1 MGRFGMSARHLPV
14 SSGPSSG
21 GGAAGGGGGG
31 GVYTEETFTYTGGAQ
46 NFNTSKTNRAPIT
59 AYIFG
64 PGGGAEADTNTRG
77 GAGGYTEGTINI
89 SAGGTLKIIVGG
101 HGGPG
106 QQNNGSGA
114 GYSGV
119 FSPQWAG
126 NSVGTDHGASIL
138 IAGGGGGSANSS
150 SGSQHGA
157 GAGGGSSGQ
166 RGNPSNSGGIAGSQ
180 GGGGSYRQTGGG
192 SCTSGSQ
199 CSGQQLRG
207 GVACGGGEGS
217 SGVGWPN
224 QIYGGNYASAA
235 GGNGCNAGGGGAG
248 YYGGA
253 GGASSPNG
261 GNGGGGSGYIGGHP
275 SYPVSGASTV
285 VGSGDQ
291 PSSTARNSPFYSGQI
306 SYGGR
311 HSHNRGNGNNQG
323 GSAKVVITYYAPGS
337 GGGGPSGP
345 VGSYGRAEQ
354 LNTQLASAG
363 YAYNNYQSIIN
374 AIQEH
379 SFMVIATPRYGG
391 LAESQQQQNP
401 PSSDGKFYR
410 SEFDSG
416 SAIENSSGMPDESHN
431 GYPFLGLV
439 GYKDNEY
446 FGIAFMMYR
455 DYSSRSVAGLFYP
468 SQYRNLYTFVLN
480 ANGTTRNDGNT
491 NARTYYSNNQQPN
504 SNGYYQTNRFAAD
517 DGVWGF
523 NMVGSVDGNS
533 PGPYLSANDSYSY
546 GCENAN
552 SGDTSSTS
560 QRFYWGQ
567 RYNTTSYC
575 FFVFRGTA

>member
-31 GVYTEETFTYTGGAQ
+31 GAGVYTEETFNYTGGRQ
-46 NFNTSKTNRAPIT
+46 NFDTSKTNGQPIT
-59 AYIFG
+59 AYVFG
-64 PGGGAEADTNTRG
+64 PGGGAEGDTNTRG
-77 GAGGYTEGTINI
+77 GAGGYSEGTISIN
-89 SAGGTLKIIVGG
+89 AGGTLRIIVGG

-106 QQNNGSGA
+106 RQNNGSGA

-119 FSPQWAG
+119 FAPQWAG
-126 NSVGTDHGASIL
+126 NSVGTDHGASII

-166 RGNPSNSGGIAGSQ
+166 RGNPSNSGGIGGSQ

-217 SGVGWPN
+217 GGVGWPN

-311 HSHNRGNGNNQG
+311 HSHNRGNGSHQG
-323 GSAKVVITYYAPGS
+323 GSGKVVIAYYAPGS
-337 GGGGPSGP
+337 GGGSAPSF
-345 VGSYGRAEQ
+345 SYTDYTAIDSTSPQDIAYRTFSGQSFLAYITQFGVNQNSSNNDNSQWDNGYSGQ
-354 LNTQLASAG
+354 LSYSGHFKQNGGYFTTYNQL
-363 YAYNNYQSIIN
+363 
-374 AIQEH
+374 
-379 SFMVIATPRYGG
+379 RYIHGDG
-391 LAESQQQQNP
+391 
-401 PSSDGKFYR
+401 SSDGGDWVVIDFGPRYNGDFDGYYR
-410 SEFDSG
+410 SQQG
-416 SAIENSSGMPDESHN
+416 RYMGGENTSSGGGGGIYTSTSHKIR
-431 GYPFLGLV
+431 L
-439 GYKDNEY
+439 
-446 FGIAFMMYR
+446 
-455 DYSSRSVAGLFYP
+455 
-468 SQYRNLYTFVLN
+468 
-480 ANGTTRNDGNT
+480 
-491 NARTYYSNNQQPN
+491 
-504 SNGYYQTNRFAAD
+504 
-517 DGVWGF
+517 WGF
-523 NMVGSVDGNS
+523 NSTVGWKLLYQHPMGVRD
-533 PGPYLSANDSYSY
+533 YTYSHR
-546 GCENAN
+546 NAN
-552 SGDTSSTS
+552 WWNSGSTTTSGDGKRPEYDSMSLEYVAFS
-560 QRFYWGQ
+560 VGYQ
-567 RYNTTSYC
+567 
-575 FFVFRGTA
+575 

>member
-1 MGRFGMSARHLPV
+1 MSARWLPT
-14 SSGPSSG
+14 SSGIGAAG
-21 GGAAGGGGGG
+21 GGAAGGGGGP
-31 GVYTEETFTYTGGAQ
+31 GVYTEEVFTYTGGAQ
-46 NFNTSKTNRAPIT
+46 NFNLSKTDGTPIT
-59 AYIFG
+59 AYIYG

-77 GAGGYTEGTINI
+77 GAGGYSTGEI
-89 SAGGTLKIIVGG
+89 SGSTGNLKIIVGG

-106 QQNNGSGA
+106 RQNNGSGA
-114 GYSGV
+114 GYAGIFTDS
-119 FSPQWAG
+119 WAG
-126 NSVGTDHGASIL
+126 NSAGTDHAAAIM

-150 SGSQHGA
+150 SGSQHGG

-166 RGNPSNSGGIAGSQ
+166 QGSPSPSGGYGGSQ
-180 GGGGSYRQTGGG
+180 SSGGTYRQTGGG
-192 SCTSGSQ
+192 YCTSGSQ
-199 CSGQQLRG
+199 CTGQTLRG

-379 SFMVIATPRYGG
+379 SFMVISTPRYGG
-391 LAESQQQQNP
+391 LAESQQAQNP

-431 GYPFLGLV
+431 GYPFLGFV

-504 SNGYYQTNRFAAD
+504 SNGYYQSNRFAAD

-567 RYNTTSYC
+567 RYNTTSYS
-575 FFVFRGTA
+575 FFFFRGTA